1 MNEEARAT
9 HEQAIDPSVACS
21 ACIDPKRIKLS
32 VNWNGRQHLNLYDL
46 GDTFGTRCW
55 SQTFQRQNLII
66 FILDPKYSFELN
78 QKAGDIY
85 MNRAAIDEEN
95 QIEIS
100 GVYHLD
106 HWETFV
112 ESIEKYKDNRIGLEE
127 FIKNRT
133 DSQSNHKQIIAEAIE
148 R

>member
-9 HEQAIDPSVACS
+9 HEKAIDPSVVCS

-106 HWETFV
+106 HWEAHHGTTGFYSPWISDDFRYV
-112 ESIEKYKDNRIGLEE
+112 VQKPTIH
-127 FIKNRT
+127 
-133 DSQSNHKQIIAEAIE
+133 DS
-148 R
+148 